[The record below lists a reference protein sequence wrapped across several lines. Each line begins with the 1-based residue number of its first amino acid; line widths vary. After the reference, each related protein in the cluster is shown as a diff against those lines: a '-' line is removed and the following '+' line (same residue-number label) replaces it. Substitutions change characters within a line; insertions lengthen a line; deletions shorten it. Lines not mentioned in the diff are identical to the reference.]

1 MELWQL
7 VTRHHHMLHPFFCDH
22 HQVSDASADVV
33 SAHGESESCEHRER
47 DETKGGQRR
56 SKDRKRNIGQGEQ
69 AQLCSFWYS

>member
-33 SAHGESESCEHRER
+33 SAHSESESCEHRER
-47 DETKGGQRR
+47 GMKQREGRGGA
-56 SKDRKRNIGQGEQ
+56 KTGTEI
-69 AQLCSFWYS
+69 